1 MSDTYTYKVRDK
13 QGKILQ
19 GSLDADSTTLVANK
33 LRQMGYVPLAIDKK
47 DTGGLKTELKLPGA
61 GKPKI
66 KDIAVFSRQF
76 AVMIDS
82 GLSLLRALYILE
94 DQTENK
100 VLGGI
105 VGEVRQDVEKGTSLS
120 QALARHPKT
129 FNRLYISMVRSGE
142 TGGNL
147 DSVLVQLA
155 DTIEKQVELRQKI
168 KSAMTYPVAVLCL
181 VILILT
187 AMLVFIVPTFKSLYD
202 DLGGTLPLPTRIL
215 LLVSSLMVKLLPLVV
230 LAVAGAIYAFKRWI
244 EGEKGRAVWDRF
256 KLRVPVFG
264 KLVRLIALTRFSKTL
279 AALLRSG
286 VPILESL
293 EITADT
299 VGNTVVAKAV
309 KDVQEGVKQGE
320 PVAKRLESHPVF
332 PPMVVQMLAVGEET
346 GAVDTMLEKVGDFYE
361 REVEATVDALTSLLE
376 PLLIVVL
383 GGAVGS
389 MVISLYMPMFNII
402 KLIK

>member
-1 MSDTYTYKVRDK
+1 MAETYAYKVRDK
-13 QGKILQ
+13 QGKVLE
-19 GSLDADSTTLVANK
+19 GTLDADSTTLVANK
-33 LRQMGYVPLAIDKK
+33 LRQMGYVPLAIDKQASA
-47 DTGGLKTELKLPGA
+47 GLKTEIKLPGS
-61 GKPKI
+61 GKPKL

-100 VLGGI
+100 ALAKI
-105 VGEVRQDVEKGTSLS
+105 IGEVRADVEKGTSLS
-120 QALARHPKT
+120 QALGRHPKT
-129 FNRLYISMVRSGE
+129 FSRLYISMVRSGE

-155 DTIEKQVELRQKI
+155 TTIEKQVELRQKVR
-168 KSAMTYPVAVLCL
+168 SAMTYPVAVLCL
-181 VILILT
+181 VILILF
-187 AMLVFIVPTFKSLYD
+187 AMLIFIVPTFKDLYA

-215 LLVSSLMVKLLPLVV
+215 LKVSSLTVKLLPLII
-230 LAVAGAIYAFKRWI
+230 LAGFGFMWAFKRWI
-244 EGEKGRAVWDRF
+244 EGEKGRAIWDRF

-264 KLVRLIALTRFSKTL
+264 KLARLIALTRYSKTL

-293 EITADT
+293 EITSDT
-299 VGNTVVAKAV
+299 VGNTVVSKAV

-320 PVAKRLESHPVF
+320 PIAKRLENHPVF

-346 GAVDTMLEKVGDFYE
+346 GAVDTMLDKVGEFYE
-361 REVEATVDALTSLLE
+361 REVEATVNALTSLLE

-383 GGAVGS
+383 GGAVGT
-389 MVISLYMPMFNII
+389 MVIALYMPMFNII
-402 KLIK
+402 KLIQ

>member
-47 DTGGLKTELKLPGA
+47 AAVGLKTELKLPGT

-100 VLGGI
+100 VLAGI

-120 QALARHPKT
+120 QALSRHPKT
-129 FNRLYISMVRSGE
+129 FNRLYVSMVRSGE

-187 AMLVFIVPTFKSLYD
+187 AMLIFIVPTFKQLYA

-215 LLVSSLMVKLLPLVV
+215 LLVSSLMVKLLPVV
-230 LAVAGAIYAFKRWI
+230 ILATVGAVWAFKRWI
-244 EGEKGRAVWDRF
+244 ESDKGRAVWDRF

-264 KLVRLIALTRFSKTL
+264 KLVRLIALTRFAKTL

-293 EITADT
+293 EITSDT

-320 PVAKRLESHPVF
+320 PIAKRLEQHEVF

-376 PLLIVVL
+376 PLLICVL

>member
-13 QGKILQ
+13 KGKILQ

-33 LRQMGYVPLAIDKK
+33 LREMGYVPLAIDKK
-47 DTGGLKTELKLPGA
+47 ASGGLKTEIKIGS
-61 GKPKI
+61 GRPKI
-66 KDIAVFSRQF
+66 KDVAVFSRQF

-82 GLSLLRALYILE
+82 GLSLLRSLYILE
-94 DQTENK
+94 EQTENK
-100 VLGGI
+100 VFAKTI
-105 VGEVRQDVEKGTSLS
+105 SEVRQDVEKGASLS
-120 QALARHPKT
+120 QALGKHPKT
-129 FNRLYISMVRSGE
+129 FNRLYVAMVRSGE
-142 TGGNL
+142 TGGSL
-147 DSVLVQLA
+147 DQVLIQLA

-168 KSAMTYPVAVLCL
+168 KSAMTYPVAVLAL

-187 AMLVFIVPTFKSLYD
+187 AMLLFIVPTFKTLYD

-215 LLVSSLMVKLLPLVV
+215 LAVSSIMVKAIPILI
-230 LAVAGAIYAFKRWI
+230 LAIVGAVFAFKRWI
-244 EGEKGRAVWDRF
+244 ESEKGRAIWDRF

-293 EITADT
+293 EITSDT
-299 VGNTVVAKAV
+299 VGNTVVATAV
-309 KDVQEGVKQGE
+309 KDVQAGVKQGE
-320 PVAKRLESHPVF
+320 PIAKRLENHEVF

-361 REVEATVDALTSLLE
+361 REVEATVEALTSLLE
-376 PLLIVVL
+376 PLLICVL

-389 MVISLYMPMFNII
+389 MVVSLYMPMFNII